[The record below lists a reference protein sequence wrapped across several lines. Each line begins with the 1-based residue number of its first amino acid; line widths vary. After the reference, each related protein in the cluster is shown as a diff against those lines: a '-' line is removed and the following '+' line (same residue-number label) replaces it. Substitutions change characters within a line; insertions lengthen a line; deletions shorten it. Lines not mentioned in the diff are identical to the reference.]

1 MEKPPTFAIKD
12 KPAQLSTL
20 SYFVNKTREMV
31 TMSS

>member
-12 KPAQLSTL
+12 KPAQLLL

-31 TMSS
+31 TLSS